1 MREDLVEDTPLL
13 RRAGE
18 ILTAAARSPRLLA
31 GSMAEAARITVA
43 EDITA
48 RALDSVS
55 ASMHLTDTPLRSVI
69 PPDSMMQTACGST
82 LQVALCRTDIDLS
95 WRTHSCVPRSHRR
108 KHSVQGWTRLIGV
121 N

>member
-1 MREDLVEDTPLL
+1 MEEDLVEDTHLL

-18 ILTAAARSPRLLA
+18 ILTAATGSPRLL
-31 GSMAEAARITVA
+31 GGPMAEA

-69 PPDSMMQTACGST
+69 PPDSMMPTACGNT
-82 LQVALCRTDIDLS
+82 LRVALCRTDIDLS
-95 WRTHSCVPRSHRR
+95 WRTHSCVPRSHSCERC
-108 KHSVQGWTRLIGV
+108 
-121 N
+121 